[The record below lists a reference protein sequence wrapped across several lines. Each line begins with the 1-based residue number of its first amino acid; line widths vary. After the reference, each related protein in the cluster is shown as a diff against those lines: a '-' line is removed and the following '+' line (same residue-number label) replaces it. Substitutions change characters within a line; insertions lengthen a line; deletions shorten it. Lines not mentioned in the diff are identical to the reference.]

1 MRETKV
7 CLIGEQVLI
16 RRALAAL
23 ITLNPDYRI
32 AGEFSSCSDALAD
45 MDSPEQCLYIVDVE
59 QEVSQI
65 SNLIKTVR
73 SGIGRVVIFGTMQSK
88 RKLVEL
94 LSLKADGYFLSNLSE
109 SEFFVLLDK
118 VKKGMPVIA
127 DSLIPELVN
136 VFSAQTANTE
146 IEKLFLLTPREK
158 EILKLLAEGYTNE
171 RIAKKL
177 VISVYTVKNHVH
189 NMLDKM
195 GVQNRAQL
203 VSYAFNSGLV
213 KGQAG

>member
-1 MRETKV
+1 MQQTKV

-16 RRALAAL
+16 RRGLAAL
-23 ITLNPDYRI
+23 ITLNPHYMVK
-32 AGEFSSCSDALAD
+32 GEFNAVNDAL
-45 MDSPEQCLYIVDVE
+45 SIINSLEQCLYIVDVE
-59 QEVSQI
+59 LAASQI
-65 SNLIKTVR
+65 GDLIKNVR
-73 SGIGRVVIFGTMQSK
+73 TGIGRVVIFGAIYSK

-94 LSLKADGYFLSNLSE
+94 LTLKADGYFLSNLSE
-109 SEFFVLLDK
+109 SDFFAMLEK
-118 VKKGMPVIA
+118 VRKGMPVIA
-127 DSLIPELVN
+127 DDLIPELVN

-158 EILKLLAEGYTNE
+158 EILQLLAEGYTNQ

-177 VISVYTVKNHVH
+177 IISVYTVKNHVH
-189 NMLDKM
+189 NMLDKI
-195 GVQNRAQL
+195 GIQNRTQL